1 MKSFYTMMSRSKDG
15 AYFINSNMGTI
26 IKEANLRQDEYTSTT
41 SDPSAVIDRFKVIRM
56 AAFNAELEG
65 YTPSR
70 KAQEPPI
77 PEPAP
82 VNPEEAPEPVKSTDI
97 PEPTP
102 TTKEKSKEVQAPTFI
117 PPSRT
122 MTGTNE
128 LENEFLADIEGKGE
142 ESVID
147 ESLLSEPLSGIRA
160 YGWYMRYG
168 MAETSDG
175 KFTRVVRNDVV
186 DDLNVFTRSNV
197 EYDTNTLQPAKDMLV
212 DVRNYLAF
220 GEKFDADFIQKLSDN
235 GYKYL
240 AGLGTEVWN
249 NGTFNL
255 EIRKDDT
262 CLHPEIRIII
272 VRIACLKSGNHF
284 ISTTK
289 LDHKSLRTAKEIP
302 VLKRDGSCCSQI
314 TG

>member
-1 MKSFYTMMSRSKDG
+1 
-15 AYFINSNMGTI
+15 
-26 IKEANLRQDEYTSTT
+26 
-41 SDPSAVIDRFKVIRM
+41 M

-77 PEPAP
+77 PEPAS

-175 KFTRVVRNDVV
+175 KFTRVVRNDVI

-212 DVRNYLAF
+212 DVRNYLTF

-262 CLHPEIRIII
+262 NEEGTDK
-272 VRIACLKSGNHF
+272 A
-284 ISTTK
+284 
-289 LDHKSLRTAKEIP
+289 
-302 VLKRDGSCCSQI
+302 
-314 TG
+314 

>member
-1 MKSFYTMMSRSKDG
+1 MADSRIIMRTPKSVQGSEFKHAIIDVNFSKYNTNTVSGLIDYMKSFYTMMSRSKDG

-65 YTPSR
+65 HTPSR

-128 LENEFLADIEGKGE
+128 LE
-142 ESVID
+142 
-147 ESLLSEPLSGIRA
+147 
-160 YGWYMRYG
+160 
-168 MAETSDG
+168 
-175 KFTRVVRNDVV
+175 
-186 DDLNVFTRSNV
+186 
-197 EYDTNTLQPAKDMLV
+197 
-212 DVRNYLAF
+212 
-220 GEKFDADFIQKLSDN
+220 
-235 GYKYL
+235 
-240 AGLGTEVWN
+240 
-249 NGTFNL
+249 
-255 EIRKDDT
+255 
-262 CLHPEIRIII
+262 
-272 VRIACLKSGNHF
+272 KS
-284 ISTTK
+284 S
-289 LDHKSLRTAKEIP
+289 
-302 VLKRDGSCCSQI
+302 
-314 TG
+314 